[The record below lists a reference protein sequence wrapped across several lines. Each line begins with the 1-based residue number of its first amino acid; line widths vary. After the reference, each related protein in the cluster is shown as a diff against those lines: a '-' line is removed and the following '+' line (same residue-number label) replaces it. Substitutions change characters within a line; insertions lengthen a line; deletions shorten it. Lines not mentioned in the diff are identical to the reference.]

1 MPVVLCPHCDHRQTV
16 SKDLAGLTARCAEC
30 GEGMQIPHAV
40 PKSAKPPS
48 APTVEIAAPEMTGSD
63 VRKTV
68 VLLGGLILGVVLIL
82 GVLLYAVTPSKKETP
97 TPGSTAVKTP
107 AVPDRDP
114 AWGKLPAERDAPNA
128 GWTMASVMA
137 MGYAVLVFVT
147 VLLIGYA
154 VGIFVAGVALAKDA
168 AARGLSPL
176 PWAAAY
182 FAFHAVGPMLGWAVA
197 APLMVTFPPLG
208 VMAGVILAVIGGWY
222 GGLMYLAVRRPG
234 RKSACPRCRNLR
246 LSYLVLCPHCGHV
259 EPDAG

>member
-30 GEGMQIPHAV
+30 GEGMQIPHPA

-48 APTVEIAAPEMTGSD
+48 TPTVEIAGPEMSGTD

-82 GVLLYAVTPSKKETP
+82 GVLLYAVTPSKKETATTAP
-97 TPGSTAVKTP
+97 TAVKTP

-114 AWGKLPAERDAPNA
+114 AWGKLPAERDTSNA
-128 GWTMASVMA
+128 GSVVA
-137 MGYAVLVFVT
+137 GLLGVGYLMLVFIT
-147 VLLIGYA
+147 LLVIVYA
-154 VGIFVAGVALAKDA
+154 VGVFVAGVALAKDA
-168 AARGLSPL
+168 AARGLPPF
-176 PWAAAY
+176 PWAAAF
-182 FAFHAVGPMLGWAVA
+182 FAFQAVGPLLGWVVATPLLAVM
-197 APLMVTFPPLG
+197 LPLG
-208 VMAGVILAVIGGWY
+208 VLAGGILGLLASWY

-246 LSYLVLCPHCGHV
+246 LSYLVVCPHCGHA
-259 EPDAG
+259 EPVAG